1 MGRDEDRY
9 GVLSLTRLDSFIRRL
24 IAQRA
29 CLDAAVELVAGRP
42 GSVLELG
49 LGNGRSYDHLRARL
63 PERRIVVV
71 ERDPRPH
78 PACMPCPQDL
88 VIGTFETVLPRAA
101 ALLPHDLV
109 LVHADIGT
117 GDPVRNACL
126 AREVARHLAGFLP
139 QDCIIVGDQHLP
151 ARRLLPLPLPE
162 GVEPG
167 RYYLYRVTSAD
178 VDHIMLEP
186 EG

>member
-1 MGRDEDRY
+1 LRSA
-9 GVLSLTRLDSFIRRL
+9 SLTRLDSFIRRL

-71 ERDPRPH
+71 EREPRPH
-78 PACMPCPQDL
+78 PACMPGPQDL

-117 GDPVRNACL
+117 GDAARNACL
-126 AREVARHLAGFLP
+126 AGEVAVQLAGFLP
-139 QDCIIVGDQHLP
+139 QGCIVASDQHLP
-151 ARRLLPLPLPE
+151 ERRLLPLPVPE

-167 RYYLYRVTSAD
+167 RYHLYRVTSGDA
-178 VDHIMLEP
+178 DHIMLGP
-186 EG
+186 AG

>member
-1 MGRDEDRY
+1 M
-9 GVLSLTRLDSFIRRL
+9 
-24 IAQRA
+24 
-29 CLDAAVELVAGRP
+29 ELVAGRP

-71 ERDPRPH
+71 ERDPKPH
-78 PACMPCPQDL
+78 PACMPRPEDL

-101 ALLPHDLV
+101 TLLPHDLV

-126 AREVARHLAGFLP
+126 AREVARQLAGFLP
-139 QDCIIVGDQHLP
+139 QGCIIAGDQHLP
-151 ARRLLPLPLPE
+151 AERLRTLPVPE

-167 RYYLYRVTSAD
+167 RYHLYRVTSGDA
-178 VDHIMLEP
+178 DHIMLRP
-186 EG
+186 AG